1 MQETFNRRE
10 LLNFMRQILS
20 KNKKAIKNKLNLLI
34 IGKEIDKT
42 ATI

>member
-10 LLNFMRQILS
+10 LLNCMRQILS
-20 KNKKAIKNKLNLLI
+20 KNKKANKNKLNLLI